1 VATTLS
7 DHLLERGRWEPLGR
21 ALLDYHRGITSARI
35 TVHTDLWQSETNP
48 VEDYYRPDDQ
58 PLPDLE
64 ISALNICRGRTLDLG
79 AGAGRHALELQER
92 GFQVTAVDVSPEAV
106 EVMRS
111 RGVVDVRCGGLGA
124 VAGERFDTI
133 LLLMHGIGLVG
144 TLDGL
149 SAFLSGAQHHLSDG
163 GHIVFDSADLG
174 IVIPPQF
181 HEGLEEWRAGGMYPG
196 EVEYRLSYAGLEGE
210 PYPWL
215 FVDEITLAERA
226 VISGLQPEVVARG
239 SRGAYLVRLTTLQAE

>member
-1 VATTLS
+1 MATTLN
-7 DHLLERGRWEPLGR
+7 DHLERGRWEPLGR
-21 ALLDYHRGITSARI
+21 ALLDFHRGVTSARI
-35 TVHTDLWQSETNP
+35 TVHTDLWLSETNP
-48 VEDYYRPDDQ
+48 VEDYYRPEDQ

-64 ISALNICRGRTLDLG
+64 ISALHLCRGRILDLG

-111 RGVVDVRCGGLGA
+111 RGVTDARCGRFDA
-124 VAGERFDTI
+124 VAGDRFDTI

-144 TLDGL
+144 TLEGL
-149 SAFLSGAQHHLSDG
+149 SDFLRNAQLLLKDRG
-163 GHIVFDSADLG
+163 QIVFDSADLG
-174 IVIPPQF
+174 IVMPAQF
-181 HEGLEEWRAGGMYPG
+181 HEGLEDWRSGGLYPG
-196 EVEYRLSYAGLEGE
+196 EVEYRLSYGDLEGV

-226 VISGLQPEVVARG
+226 RTMGLQLEIVARG
-239 SRGAYLVRLTTLQAE
+239 PRGAYLGRLTTPQVE